1 MDYIDPSHSLLGTDP
16 ICDFREPPLQPK
28 TQPFFKRL
36 QADFEGGALG
46 WVGDFKD
53 FALGYLTFASTLLAR
68 VPNTHARPVGAVVIG
83 ETSTG
88 KTELANSLM
97 RLFSDD
103 HVICVTSLS
112 AKSLIYR
119 CIEDPH
125 CLNGKVIFVEELSGL
140 RNEDL
145 QYLLRILVTRGEV
158 RHVTVVNGK
167 PVEIRAKG
175 HISLQTT
182 GLPTD
187 RLRDDTM
194 NRLVTIHSDSTPQMT
209 ARVISEIKKRYS
221 ADAQSSIQK
230 TKSLD
235 WYKAFF
241 NHLRPYRVV
250 VPFAEDLPLNG
261 SEPESR
267 RMSKII
273 MDLLCTVALINQ
285 KERVIE
291 NGFLIAEREDFD
303 IISGFL
309 KVATKSHNLSSRDK
323 TVFDAI
329 KQLPNAPG
337 FSYDDVISMKPGDGS
352 AVDGGYSLTSV
363 KYALAS
369 LVDAGVVKEIGRK
382 NRVIYFCLV

>member
-1 MDYIDPSHSLLGTDP
+1 MDYTESSFSVLGTDSSP
-16 ICDFREPPLQPK
+16 DVNDPSQ
-28 TQPFFKRL
+28 QSMDQSFFKKL
-36 QADFEGGALG
+36 ETDFESGALG
-46 WVGDFKD
+46 WIGDFKD

-68 VPNTHARPVGAVVIG
+68 VPNTHARPVGSVVIG

-97 RLFSDD
+97 RLFSED

-119 CIEDPH
+119 CLEDPH
-125 CLNGKVIFVEELSGL
+125 CLNGKIIFVEELSGL

-145 QYLLRILVTRGEV
+145 QYLLRVLVTRGEV
-158 RHVTVVNGK
+158 KHATVINGK
-167 PVEIRAKG
+167 PVEIKAKG
-175 HISLQTT
+175 FISLQTT

-194 NRLVTIHSDSTPQMT
+194 NRLITIYSDSSPQMT
-209 ARVISEIKKRYS
+209 NRVIHEIKKSYASYGHS
-221 ADAQSSIQK
+221 AAKQAHSIN
-230 TKSLD
+230 
-235 WYKAFF
+235 WYKRFYSQ
-241 NHLRPYRVV
+241 LRPYQVV
-250 VPFAEDLPLNG
+250 VPFAEDLPLSG

-273 MDLLCTVALINQ
+273 MDLVCTVALINQ
-285 KERVIE
+285 KDRVIE

-303 IISGFL
+303 IVSGFL
-309 KVATKSHNLSSRDK
+309 KVAKKSHNLSSRDK

-329 KQLPNAPG
+329 QQLPNTLS
-337 FSYDDVISMKPGDGS
+337 FTYDDVISMKPGDGS

-369 LVDAGVVKEIGRK
+369 LVDAGVVKEIGRR
-382 NRVIYFCLV
+382 NRVMHFCLS